1 MKQDAISTGKMG
13 INMTAIGYFQK
24 IWMEKILKQEQEQ
37 KQEQQ
42 KDTESNKE
50 DKKENEKDSSL

>member
-1 MKQDAISTGKMG
+1 MKQDATSIGKME
-13 INMTAIGYFQK
+13 IDMTAIGYFQK